1 MKQELTR
8 ELVRPEIEVARDTK
22 TDTER
27 TNHHALIGQLRAR
40 RALEFGMS
48 VGGDGFNV
56 FVSGPTGIGKMDLVE
71 SFVRDFARDRD
82 TPDDTL
88 FVYNHDDPYRPRLI
102 MLPAGKGKQFSKD
115 IGKLRDFLR
124 NELPN
129 AFESEEYAE
138 RSQEA
143 VRQFK
148 QQGDDASGKIQEKA
162 REHGFVLKQTLM
174 GMALVPLRDGEPM
187 GNEEI
192 QALSEEEQAEIQ
204 KRQEQLQQ
212 EIVSTQKAYRKINR
226 EAQEE
231 LEDLDRKV
239 VANNLDGPIEDL
251 RDEYGG
257 IPGVSDY
264 LDALQEDAQ
273 NNVGILKSWNAGD
286 QNMPPQLQQ
295 QLVQQLHMQQEGF
308 LSRFSVNIAVD
319 NSRSDGAPVI
329 VERNPTYANLVGT
342 IEKEMQ
348 MGALNTDFTMVKAGA
363 MLRANGGFL
372 LLPLRDLLRN
382 PYGWEALKRSLEA
395 NEVQIEEL
403 QQQLGLMSVKSL
415 KPQPVP
421 LHTKV
426 VLVGDPT
433 LFRLLQMYDTG
444 FSELFKVRADLDT
457 RMHDSHENRDA
468 LVEALIEFGS
478 SEQLG
483 ELSPDALSRLVAHAV
498 RDGGRND
505 RLSIRMQVLQ
515 DVLREASYWAR
526 SENGGKIAERHVE
539 RALEERVYR
548 SALVRDRIHELIADG
563 TILIDTR
570 DRRIGQVNG
579 LSVVP
584 QGEISFGRPMRIT
597 ATVGPGREGVVDIER
612 QTELGGPIHNKG
624 VMIIGGYL
632 SRVADGRPLGM
643 NARLVFEQSYTQVEG
658 DSASLAELI
667 SLVSALAGLPMRQ
680 DVAITGSV
688 NQHGDVQ
695 AIGGVNEKV
704 EGFYDVCSLAGLSG
718 SQGVIIPE
726 SNVQNLMLRRDVA
739 DSVGKGDFH
748 LWSVSTVGDAIE
760 VLSERGMDEVIA
772 GVRQRL
778 DELNQ
783 AVKDLGG
790 NN

>member
-1 MKQELTR
+1 MKHELTR
-8 ELVRPEIEVARDTK
+8 ELVRPGIEVDGDTRADAAEK
-22 TDTER
+22 
-27 TNHHALIGQLRAR
+27 NHHALVGQPRAQ

-48 VGGDGFNV
+48 VDGDGFNI
-56 FVSGPTGIGKMDLVE
+56 FVSGPAGIGKMHLVE
-71 SFVRDFARDRD
+71 SFAREFARDREA
-82 TPDDTL
+82 PNDTL
-88 FVYNHDDPYRPRLI
+88 FVYNHEDPYRPRLI

-115 IGKLRDFLR
+115 IDKLRAFLR
-124 NELPN
+124 DELPKV
-129 AFESEEYAE
+129 FESEEYSE

-148 QQGDDASGKIQEKA
+148 RQGEDASGKIQEKA
-162 REHGFVLKQTLM
+162 REHGFALKQTLM
-174 GMALVPLRDGEPM
+174 GMTLVPLRDGEPM
-187 GNEEI
+187 GDEEI
-192 QALSEEEQAEIQ
+192 QKLSEGERAEIQ
-204 KRQEQLQQ
+204 ERQERLQE
-212 EIVSTQKAYRKINR
+212 EILSTQKAYRKINR
-226 EAQEE
+226 EAQQE
-231 LEDLDRKV
+231 LEGLDRKV
-239 VANNLDGPIEDL
+239 VANRLAGPIEDL
-251 RDEYGG
+251 REEYGD
-257 IPGVSDY
+257 ISGVSEY
-264 LDALQEDAQ
+264 LDALEEDAQ
-273 NNVGILKSWNAGD
+273 DNIEILKSRNVDG
-286 QNMPPQLQQ
+286 QNIPPQLQQ
-295 QLVQQLHMQQEGF
+295 QLQMQQEGF
-308 LSRFSVNIAVD
+308 LSRFSVNVAVD
-319 NSRSDGAPVI
+319 NSRSEGAPVV
-329 VERNPTYANLVGT
+329 VERNPTYSNLVGT

-395 NEVQIEEL
+395 NELQIEEL

-421 LHTKV
+421 LRTKI

-457 RMHDSHENRDA
+457 RMDDSQENRQA
-468 LVEALIEFGS
+468 LVQALIEFGS

-483 ELSPDALSRLVAHAV
+483 RLSADALSRLVAHAV
-498 RDGGRND
+498 RDGGRHD
-505 RLSIRMQVLQ
+505 RLSIRMEVLQ
-515 DVLREASYWAR
+515 DVLREASFWAR
-526 SENGGKIAERHVE
+526 SDNGGAISARHVE
-539 RALEERVYR
+539 RALEERIYR
-548 SALVRDRIHELIADG
+548 SALVRDRILELIADG

-579 LSVVP
+579 LSVLP

-597 ATVGPGREGVVDIER
+597 ASVGPGREGVVDIER

-632 SRVADGRPLGM
+632 SRMADGRPLGM
-643 NARLVFEQSYTQVEG
+643 NARLVFEQSYAQVEG

-667 SLVSALAGLPMRQ
+667 ALISSLAELPVRQ

-704 EGFYDVCSLAGLSG
+704 EGFYDVCSMAGLTG
-718 SQGVIIPE
+718 GQGVIIPE
-726 SNVQNLMLRRDVA
+726 SNVQNLMLRPDVA
-739 DSVGKGDFH
+739 EAIGNGDFR

-760 VLSERGMDEVIA
+760 VLSEQAMDEVIA
-772 GVRQRL
+772 GVRKRL
-778 DELNQ
+778 DELNR

-790 NN
+790 ND